1 MKVGDLVTV
10 APSHEG
16 VYVVVSLQAHDLHT
30 NNSLPDCVMLLVP
43 EQGVIPMHKGFITL
57 VSEA

>member
-10 APSHEG
+10 APSGDG
-16 VYVVVSLQAHDLHT
+16 VYMIVSLQARDVHNHKP
-30 NNSLPDCVMLLVP
+30 LPNCVMIMVP
-43 EQGVIPMHKGFITL
+43 DIGIIPMHKGFITL